1 MSDVKVPSLLFIVDK
16 QHRGKDG
23 ASVPTAD
30 PRREPADKT
39 KYIWEELPKCYHE
52 QPHLLNH
59 SSAQFYFQKKL
70 LFTANLK
77 HLLVKR
83 KSPGYQ
89 LGYRILIRSSIAGI
103 LYCFESRDI
112 FYKWELKV
120 KGSISDT

>member
-77 HLLVKR
+77 HLFVKR
-83 KSPGYQ
+83 KSPGFQ

-112 FYKWELKV
+112 FYK
-120 KGSISDT
+120 